1 MIYNVYFDF
10 LVVVVSFF
18 LIIFVFKKRDF
29 WNRKNFTIFILLIV
43 CFFAQVN
50 IISDV
55 FPLRLISNLYFL
67 ALGILQVIY
76 FSEIII
82 DRGKLKRWMMFC
94 VWLIVLFLF
103 LRVVKYEAF
112 PTESIMAR
120 YTWYLYYLPMLFIPL
135 CKFYE
140 ILYIEGDENRKL
152 NKCKYVFGL
161 ITFILFIFVLS
172 NDFHQKVFCF
182 NEGIVKWYI
191 DYTYGFG
198 FYVVILWSYF
208 LYLISVVFMFR
219 TYSISRVKKNWWHT
233 IIPFL
238 FGIIMQLFISFEIIP
253 QIKGHMV
260 INFPETVCFMIALY
274 WECCIRIVLIPAN
287 KGYGEL
293 MRVSSLALQITDT
306 CGKVVYKSISANELE
321 DVHKNKKGPVL
332 LDENT
337 ELYCEKISG
346 GYIYWQNDISEL
358 NEINK
363 KLEDVHSL
371 LAEETEL
378 IRLENELKEKQI
390 SIEQRTKLYKL
401 INSQTITQSKKIAD
415 LAEIALNTNDTTV
428 RNYNAGIIC
437 FLGAYI
443 KRYANFMLL
452 AENENMMSIAE
463 LGMAISES
471 LRYLGNV
478 NIPTDY
484 DGNINVKIP
493 TENVIILYEIFEKI
507 VEDSLTSL
515 KAVYVKLDN
524 SLGVVL
530 KLTME
535 GVSVVLDED
544 SKVRL
549 KEADISVT
557 IKYEDEI
564 TYIRFMLSK
573 GV

>member
-1 MIYNVYFDF
+1 MYYGTKTLLRQWYNFQR
-10 LVVVVSFF
+10 
-18 LIIFVFKKRDF
+18 VFKK
-29 WNRKNFTIFILLIV
+29 
-43 CFFAQVN
+43 
-50 IISDV
+50 
-55 FPLRLISNLYFL
+55 
-67 ALGILQVIY
+67 
-76 FSEIII
+76 
-82 DRGKLKRWMMFC
+82 
-94 VWLIVLFLF
+94 
-103 LRVVKYEAF
+103 
-112 PTESIMAR
+112 
-120 YTWYLYYLPMLFIPL
+120 
-135 CKFYE
+135 
-140 ILYIEGDENRKL
+140 
-152 NKCKYVFGL
+152 
-161 ITFILFIFVLS
+161 
-172 NDFHQKVFCF
+172 
-182 NEGIVKWYI
+182 
-191 DYTYGFG
+191 
-198 FYVVILWSYF
+198 
-208 LYLISVVFMFR
+208 
-219 TYSISRVKKNWWHT
+219 
-233 IIPFL
+233 
-238 FGIIMQLFISFEIIP
+238 
-253 QIKGHMV
+253 
-260 INFPETVCFMIALY
+260 
-274 WECCIRIVLIPAN
+274 
-287 KGYGEL
+287 
-293 MRVSSLALQITDT
+293 
-306 CGKVVYKSISANELE
+306 
-321 DVHKNKKGPVL
+321 
-332 LDENT
+332 
-337 ELYCEKISG
+337 
-346 GYIYWQNDISEL
+346 
-358 NEINK
+358 
-363 KLEDVHSL
+363 
-371 LAEETEL
+371 
-378 IRLENELKEKQI
+378 KEKKK
-390 SIEQRTKLYKL
+390 IEQRTKLYKL